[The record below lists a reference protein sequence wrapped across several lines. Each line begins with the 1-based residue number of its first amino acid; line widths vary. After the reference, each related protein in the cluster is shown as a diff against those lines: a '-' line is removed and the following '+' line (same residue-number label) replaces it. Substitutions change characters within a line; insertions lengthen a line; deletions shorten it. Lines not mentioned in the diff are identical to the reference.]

1 MFTSAIIITTTLA
14 LSIGLSGCGKQEV
27 QPVMA
32 ATVEQQTLTY
42 EITTEEESVIATEE
56 ETESIQESS
65 TDETE
70 TESVTVQDFTIT
82 EINLELQ
89 ATQNAMTYEKPD
101 GNTEVS
107 GVRKDEIV
115 AVIGKVDNTNW
126 YQIDQEGFK
135 SFIDSKY
142 LKEIEQQQPAQN
154 ENTNQDDNKNNGN
167 NNNQQQQ
174 PKAETPKENPQPPVV
189 DPPAPSGDGDT
200 VYLPDGSYIKD
211 DGTVIHIGE
220 VDPDTHTA
228 DIGSMDGWW

>member
-1 MFTSAIIITTTLA
+1 MFTSAVIII
-14 LSIGLSGCGKQEV
+14 LSLSACISGCGKQDV
-27 QPVMA
+27 APVMA

-42 EITTEEESVIATEE
+42 EVTTEEESVIATEE
-56 ETESIQESS
+56 ETESIEETT

-154 ENTNQDDNKNNGN
+154 ENDN
-167 NNNQQQQ
+167 NNNQNPQVQ
-174 PKAETPKENPQPPVV
+174 TPAPEVQNPPAENPQPPAVN
-189 DPPAPSGDGDT
+189 PPAPSSDGDT
-200 VYLPDGSYIKD
+200 AWFDDGSYMKD
-211 DGTVIHIGE
+211 DGTVIHVGE
-220 VDPDTHTA
+220 YDPDLGGSYM
-228 DIGSMDGWW
+228 GSMDGWW

>member
-1 MFTSAIIITTTLA
+1 MFTSAVIIT
-14 LSIGLSGCGKQEV
+14 LSLSACLSGCGKQEV

-42 EITTEEESVIATEE
+42 EVTTEEESVIATEE
-56 ETESIQESS
+56 ETESIEETT

-70 TESVTVQDFTIT
+70 TESATVQDFTIT
-82 EINLELQ
+82 EITLELQ

-142 LKEIEQQQPAQN
+142 LKEIEQQQTQN
-154 ENTNQDDNKNNGN
+154 DNTNNGN
-167 NNNQQQQ
+167 ENNQNPQVQ
-174 PKAETPKENPQPPVV
+174 TPAPEVQTPPAPENPQPPVV
-189 DPPAPSGDGDT
+189 DPPADDSP
-200 VYLPDGSYIKD
+200 VQMLPDGGFVTDSGVEIHPGYTDEYGHTFIGCGD
-211 DGTVIHIGE
+211 D
-220 VDPDTHTA
+220 
-228 DIGSMDGWW
+228 WFN

>member
-1 MFTSAIIITTTLA
+1 MFTSAIIITTLA

-42 EITTEEESVIATEE
+42 EVTTEEESVIATEE

-65 TDETE
+65 TDEVE
-70 TESVTVQDFTIT
+70 TESVAVQDFTIT
-82 EINLELQ
+82 EITLELQ

-142 LKEIEQQQPAQN
+142 LKELEQQQPAQN
-154 ENTNQDDNKNNGN
+154 ENDN
-167 NNNQQQQ
+167 NNNQNPQVQ
-174 PKAETPKENPQPPVV
+174 TPAPEVQTPPAPENPQPPVV
-189 DPPAPSGDGDT
+189 DPPADDSP
-200 VYLPDGSYIKD
+200 VQMLPDGGFVTDSGVEIHPGYTDEYGNTFIGCGD
-211 DGTVIHIGE
+211 D
-220 VDPDTHTA
+220 
-228 DIGSMDGWW
+228 WFN

>member
-1 MFTSAIIITTTLA
+1 MFTSAVIIT
-14 LSIGLSGCGKQEV
+14 LSLSACISGCGKQGVE
-27 QPVMA
+27 PVMA

-42 EITTEEESVIATEE
+42 EVTTEEESVIATEE

-65 TDETE
+65 TDEVE
-70 TESVTVQDFTIT
+70 TESVAVQDFTIT
-82 EINLELQ
+82 EITLELQ

-142 LKEIEQQQPAQN
+142 LKEIEQQQANQN
-154 ENTNQDDNKNNGN
+154 DNNNNDNNNN
-167 NNNQQQQ
+167 NNNQNQQQ
-174 PKAETPKENPQPPVV
+174 PQVQTPPVV
-189 DPPAPSGDGDT
+189 VTPPAPSGDTPAPTGDGD
-200 VYLPDGSYIKD
+200 VQRLPDGGFIDEDGNEVHPGDQMFDGSTTYIGNGD
-211 DGTVIHIGE
+211 N
-220 VDPDTHTA
+220 
-228 DIGSMDGWW
+228 WR

>member
-42 EITTEEESVIATEE
+42 EVTTEEESVIATEE

-142 LKEIEQQQPAQN
+142 LKEIETQSTQN
-154 ENTNQDDNKNNGN
+154 ENTNNGN
-167 NNNQQQQ
+167 ENSNQDQNKQQ
-174 PKAETPKENPQPPVV
+174 PQVQTPPVV
-189 DPPAPSGDGDT
+189 VTPPAPSGDTPVTDGDGE
-200 VYLPDGSYIKD
+200 VQRLPDGGYIAD
-211 DGTVIHIGE
+211 DGTEIHPG
-220 VDPDTHTA
+220 DTFGNGTYM
-228 DIGSMDGWW
+228 GSTEGWW